1 MGFKTAAGLAPQS
14 RVDSTPT
21 YSCQLIR
28 LLNGELIMPREAY
41 KHAMYFFVD
50 TVNKIKPDQW
60 DMPALGEWSVRDLV
74 GHTVRAM
81 LTLPQFAKRK
91 AGERAPVADIPTPAA
106 YYQQAFVGDGTNER
120 IAERGRQTAETLG
133 PDLPAAVAQVS
144 MEVASLLDTL
154 PDDFVFKTLAGNIML
169 VDYLPT
175 RTLELVVHTLDLLA
189 PTEIAGSPP
198 HAMLSAL
205 RLLADL
211 AADTPY
217 AGHLALLATGRDTWN
232 GPFSV
237 LN

>member
-1 MGFKTAAGLAPQS
+1 MT
-14 RVDSTPT
+14 
-21 YSCQLIR
+21 
-28 LLNGELIMPREAY
+28 REAY

-60 DMPALGEWSVRDLV
+60 DMPGLGEWSVRDLV
-74 GHTVRAM
+74 GHTARSM

-91 AGERAPVADIPTPAA
+91 AGERSPVADIPTPAA
-106 YYQQAFVGDGTNER
+106 YYQRAFLGDGTNER

-133 PDLPAAVAQVS
+133 PNLPAAVAQVS
-144 MEVASLLDTL
+144 TEVAALLDTL
-154 PDDFVFKTLAGNIML
+154 TDDFVFKTLAGNIML

-189 PTEIAGSPP
+189 PIGIAGSPP
-198 HAMLSAL
+198 HDAMLSAL

-211 AADTPY
+211 AADTPH
-217 AGHLALLATGRDTWN
+217 AGHLALLATGRDSWS

-237 LN
+237 LD